1 MPDVIN
7 DLSLAVLRA
16 PLDGGGGEDLSFSS
30 LFDQIKEAR
39 RSDAD
44 YLTQGDWQT
53 DFKQSNW
60 DQVITLAATG
70 LTEKSKDLM
79 LVAWLT
85 EGLTHQHHFKG
96 LSFGLALAHAL
107 LSDLWDDLFPAVEE
121 GTEERAA
128 QLGWLNTTLSNVVG
142 VLPITQGQ
150 GYGLLKYDEA
160 RQVENLARQNPT
172 AMTVALEEGKVNA
185 ELFQRS
191 ATQTETEHLQRK
203 HAEIS
208 ESLDAC
214 RQLQA
219 SIDALFDNDAP
230 TFSILDDTL
239 TRARQLVERLLGER
253 GIDLIETAPVAT
265 QPTQQPADE
274 KPVNAHLAE
283 PWTAGNTAM
292 RSVPL
297 TREEAFTML
306 NGVAQFFKQSEPHSP
321 VPYLIERAVKWGGM
335 PLESWLKD
343 VIKDVSVV
351 DGIRD
356 VLGTKDARA

>member
-16 PLDGGGGEDLSFSS
+16 PIDGGSGEDLSFSS

-53 DFKQSNW
+53 DFKQADW
-60 DQVITLAATG
+60 DHVITLAATG
-70 LTEKSKDLM
+70 LTEQSKDLM

-85 EGLTHQHHFKG
+85 EGLTQKHHFLG

-107 LSDLWDDLFPAVEE
+107 LSDLWDELFPVLEE
-121 GTEERAA
+121 GTDERAA
-128 QLGWLNTTLSNVVG
+128 QLAWLNTTLSNVVA

-150 GYGLLKYDEA
+150 GFGLLKYDES
-160 RQVENLARQNPT
+160 RQVENLARQNPS
-172 AMTVALEEGKVNA
+172 AMAVALEDGKINA

-191 ATQTETEHLQRK
+191 AAQTETEHLQLK

-208 ESLDAC
+208 ESLDTC

-219 SIDALFDNDAP
+219 AIDGLFEKDAP
-230 TFSILDDTL
+230 SFSILDDTL
-239 TRARQLVERLLGER
+239 TRVRQLIERLLNER
-253 GIDLIETAPVAT
+253 GIDLIEAAPTVA
-265 QPTQQPADE
+265 PEEANSP
-274 KPVNAHLAE
+274 LAE
-283 PWTAGNTAM
+283 PQMNGSGAM

-297 TREEAFTML
+297 TRDEAFTML

-321 VPYLIERAVKWGGM
+321 VPYLIERAIKWGGM

-343 VIKDVSVV
+343 VIKDASVV
-351 DGIRD
+351 DSIRD